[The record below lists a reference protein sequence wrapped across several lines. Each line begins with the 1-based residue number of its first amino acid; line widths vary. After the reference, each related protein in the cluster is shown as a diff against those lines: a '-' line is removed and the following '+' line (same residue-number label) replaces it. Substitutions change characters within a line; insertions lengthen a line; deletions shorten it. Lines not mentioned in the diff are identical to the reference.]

1 MRCLCFL
8 YAIPP
13 GAALFTSKKYAGGGP
28 SRNTNGLREGGVV
41 IAVAYKDKAKKE
53 EVDDDGQ
60 IKGKNNHKT
69 PKREFNED
77 FFRH

>member
-1 MRCLCFL
+1 VQ
-8 YAIPP
+8 
-13 GAALFTSKKYAGGGP
+13 GAH
-28 SRNTNGLREGGVV
+28 EGGVV